1 MKRILAIAAIAAP
14 LAFSATSSQ
23 AAPASPLG
31 LAGQPETSA
40 VTLVEWGRCRHWR
53 RECAER
59 WPMFGWRFRRCLV
72 IHGCGW

>member
-14 LAFSATSSQ
+14 LAFAASTSQ

-31 LAGQPETSA
+31 LAGQPEQSA
-40 VTLVEWGRCRHWR
+40 VTQVQWGRCHFWR
-53 RECAER
+53 EECARR
-59 WPMFGWRFRRCLV
+59 WPFLGWRFRRCLV